1 MIIFYIII
9 VLFLLYIVI
18 KKHKRKHANQ
28 SGKTFNVFE
37 HLSNKRQLIE
47 TVTSLERGTWSEREL
62 ILKLLKNDF
71 PAGAIF
77 HDLYIL
83 KPNGQTSQIDLVLA
97 TKVGLI
103 VFEVKDY
110 SGWIFGKGNQQTWTQ
125 VLSYGQEKNKFY
137 NPILQNKKHIDVLRK
152 QSKQFGKIPIYS
164 VIVFFGSCSL
174 RNISFIPKDTIVTT
188 SYRVIEAIQTI
199 ISENGPANYTD
210 KHEIVRIL
218 KQAVLNGNDTNI
230 QENHITQIED
240 MIGKNRLF
248 E

>member
-1 MIIFYIII
+1 MIIFYIIVI
-9 VLFLLYIVI
+9 LFLLYIVI
-18 KKHKRKHANQ
+18 KKHKRKHAHKVA
-28 SGKTFNVFE
+28 KTFNVFE
-37 HLSNKRQLIE
+37 YL
-47 TVTSLERGTWSEREL
+47 
-62 ILKLLKNDF
+62 F

-174 RNISFIPKDTIVTT
+174 RNISCCSLRNISFIPKDTIVTT
-188 SYRVIEAIQTI
+188 SYRVIEAVQTI
-199 ISENGPANYTD
+199 ISENEPANYTD

-218 KQAVLNGNDTNI
+218 KQAVLNGGDTNI
-230 QENHITQIED
+230 QEKHVTQIED

>member
-1 MIIFYIII
+1 MIIFYIIVI
-9 VLFLLYIVI
+9 LFLLYIVI
-18 KKHKRKHANQ
+18 KKHKRKHAHKVA
-28 SGKTFNVFE
+28 KTFNVFE
-37 HLSNKRQLIE
+37 YLSNKRQLIE

-62 ILKLLKNDF
+62 VLLLLKNGF

-174 RNISFIPKDTIVTT
+174 RSISCIPKDTIVTT
-188 SYRVIEAIQTI
+188 SYRVIEAVQMI
-199 ISENGPANYTD
+199 ISENEPANYTD

-218 KQAVLNGNDTNI
+218 KQAVLNGGDTNI
-230 QENHITQIED
+230 QEKHITQIED
-240 MIGKNRLF
+240 MIGKSRVLY
-248 E
+248 

>member
-1 MIIFYIII
+1 MIIFYIIVI
-9 VLFLLYIVI
+9 LFLLYIVI
-18 KKHKRKHANQ
+18 KKHKRKHAHKVA
-28 SGKTFNVFE
+28 KTFNVFE
-37 HLSNKRQLIE
+37 YLSNKRQLIE

-62 ILKLLKNDF
+62 VLLLLKNGF

-188 SYRVIEAIQTI
+188 AYRVIEAVQMI
-199 ISENGPANYTD
+199 ISENEPANYTD

-218 KQAVLNGNDTNI
+218 KQAVLNGGDTNI
-230 QENHITQIED
+230 QEKHITQIED
-240 MIGKNRLF
+240 MIGKSRVLY
-248 E
+248 

>member
-1 MIIFYIII
+1 MIIFYIIVI
-9 VLFLLYIVI
+9 LFLLYIVI
-18 KKHKRKHANQ
+18 KKHKRKHAHKVA
-28 SGKTFNVFE
+28 KTFNVFE
-37 HLSNKRQLIE
+37 YLSNKRQLIE

-62 ILKLLKNDF
+62 VLLLLKNGF

-188 SYRVIEAIQTI
+188 SYRVIEAVQMI
-199 ISENGPANYTD
+199 ISENEPANYTD

-218 KQAVLNGNDTNI
+218 KQAVLNGGDTNI
-230 QENHITQIED
+230 QEKHVTQIED

>member
-1 MIIFYIII
+1 M
-9 VLFLLYIVI
+9 LYIVI
-18 KKHKRKHANQ
+18 KKHKRKHTHKV
-28 SGKTFNVFE
+28 GKTFKVFE
-37 HLSNKRQLIE
+37 YLSNKRQLIE
-47 TVTSLERGTWSEREL
+47 TVTSIERGTWSEREL
-62 ILKLLKNDF
+62 VLKLLKNDF

-77 HDLYIL
+77 HDLYIT
-83 KPNGQTSQIDLVLA
+83 KPNGQTTQIDLVLA

-137 NPILQNKKHIDVLRK
+137 NPILQNKKHIETLRK

-174 RNISFIPKDTIVTT
+174 KNISFIPKDTIVTT
-188 SYRVIEAIQTI
+188 SYRVIEAVQTI
-199 ISENGPANYTD
+199 ISKNDPANYTD

-230 QENHITQIED
+230 QEKHITQIED

>member
-1 MIIFYIII
+1 MIIFYIIVI
-9 VLFLLYIVI
+9 LFLLYIVI
-18 KKHKRKHANQ
+18 KKHKRKHAHKVA
-28 SGKTFNVFE
+28 KTFNVFE
-37 HLSNKRQLIE
+37 YLSNKRQLIE

-62 ILKLLKNDF
+62 VLLLLKNGF

-188 SYRVIEAIQTI
+188 SYRVIEAVQMI
-199 ISENGPANYTD
+199 ISENEPANYTD

-218 KQAVLNGNDTNI
+218 KQAVLNGNNTNI
-230 QENHITQIED
+230 QEKHITQIED
-240 MIGKNRLF
+240 MIGKNRVLY
-248 E
+248 

>member
-1 MIIFYIII
+1 MIIFYIIVI
-9 VLFLLYIVI
+9 LFLLYIVI
-18 KKHKRKHANQ
+18 KKHKRKHAHKVA
-28 SGKTFNVFE
+28 KTFNVFE
-37 HLSNKRQLIE
+37 YLSNKRQLIE

-62 ILKLLKNDF
+62 VLLLLKNGF

-188 SYRVIEAIQTI
+188 SYRVIEAVQ
-199 ISENGPANYTD
+199 
-210 KHEIVRIL
+210 
-218 KQAVLNGNDTNI
+218 
-230 QENHITQIED
+230 
-240 MIGKNRLF
+240 
-248 E
+248 

>member
-18 KKHKRKHANQ
+18 KKHKRKHAHQ
-28 SGKTFNVFE
+28 GGKTFNVFE

-77 HDLYIL
+77 HDLYII

-188 SYRVIEAIQTI
+188 SYRVIEAVQTI
-199 ISENGPANYTD
+199 ISEKGPANYTD

-230 QENHITQIED
+230 QEKHVTQIED

>member
-1 MIIFYIII
+1 MIIFYIIVI
-9 VLFLLYIVI
+9 LFLLYIVI
-18 KKHKRKHANQ
+18 KKHKRKHAHKVA
-28 SGKTFNVFE
+28 KTFNVFE
-37 HLSNKRQLIE
+37 YLSNKRQLIE

-62 ILKLLKNDF
+62 VLLLLKNGF

-188 SYRVIEAIQTI
+188 SYRVIEAVQMI
-199 ISENGPANYTD
+199 ISENEPANYTD

-218 KQAVLNGNDTNI
+218 KQAVLNGGDTNI
-230 QENHITQIED
+230 QEKHITQIED
-240 MIGKNRLF
+240 MIGKSRVLY
-248 E
+248 

>member
-1 MIIFYIII
+1 MIIFYIIVI
-9 VLFLLYIVI
+9 LFLLYIVI
-18 KKHKRKHANQ
+18 KKHKRKHTHKV
-28 SGKTFNVFE
+28 GKTFKVFE
-37 HLSNKRQLIE
+37 YLSNKRQLIE
-47 TVTSLERGTWSEREL
+47 TVTSIERGTWSEREL
-62 ILKLLKNDF
+62 VLKLLKNDF

-77 HDLYIL
+77 HDLYIT
-83 KPNGQTSQIDLVLA
+83 KPNGQTTQIDLVLA

-137 NPILQNKKHIDVLRK
+137 NPILQNKKHIETLRK

-174 RNISFIPKDTIVTT
+174 KNISFIPKDTIVTT
-188 SYRVIEAIQTI
+188 SYRVIEAVQTI
-199 ISENGPANYTD
+199 ISKNDPANYTD

-230 QENHITQIED
+230 QEKHITQIED